1 MSEDQK
7 AAIEALSFEDALT
20 ELEQI
25 VGKLEGGQAPLQ
37 ESIDIYERGG
47 LLKSHCEN
55 LLRKA
60 EARIEKITLDR
71 DGNPTGTAPLDE

>member
-47 LLKSHCEN
+47 LLKAHCEN

-71 DGNPTGTAPLDE
+71 DGNPAGTEPLDG

>member
-37 ESIDIYERGG
+37 DLSIFMNVAACSRRI
-47 LLKSHCEN
+47 
-55 LLRKA
+55 
-60 EARIEKITLDR
+60 ARTCCAKQR
-71 DGNPTGTAPLDE
+71 PASKKNHVGP